1 MDNRPPAA
9 PPVAD
14 PSPELL
20 PVCPACGYDLRGLT
34 SDRCPECGLTIDRA
48 AVSRI
53 PWVHRARIGRFRA
66 YWRTAWMATARTAA
80 LAAEVQRPVDLR
92 DGQTFRW
99 INVLIAWVPLAGLTA
114 WAGTTVSSNNGFA
127 PIVNG
132 HISGVVFNAINSAD
146 VVPLGLTV
154 PYTVGL
160 ATPGVLPAAAL
171 LALVLLTGAASY
183 FFHPRRLPVGRQNR
197 AVAAS
202 YFACAPLALLPIPT
216 AAVLVAL
223 LYDRGI
229 LGEKGELEPYGVQL
243 AIGVTMTLGTLLI
256 LAALAFATL
265 RLLRRTTLNGVGRQ
279 AASAVAILLLW
290 AASITV
296 PIVGVPWV
304 VGFVRLMVAS
314 LRPG

>member
-1 MDNRPPAA
+1 MTA
-9 PPVAD
+9 PD
-14 PSPELL
+14 LL
-20 PVCPACGYDLRGLT
+20 PVCPACGYDLRGID
-34 SDRCPECGLTIDRA
+34 SDRCPECGLPIDRA

-53 PWVHRARIGRFRA
+53 PWVNRARIGRVRA
-66 YWRTAWMATARTAA
+66 YCRTAWMATARTAA

-92 DGQTFRW
+92 DGQTFRR
-99 INVLIAWVPLAGLTA
+99 ITMLIAWLPLAGLTA
-114 WAGTTVSSNNGFA
+114 WAGATVPSNNGFA
-127 PIVNG
+127 PMVNG
-132 HISGVVFNAINSAD
+132 HIAGVVFNAINGAD
-146 VVPLGLTV
+146 GVPLGLIV
-154 PYTVGL
+154 PYAVGL
-160 ATPGVLPAAAL
+160 ATPGLLPAAIL
-171 LALVLLTGAASY
+171 LALVLVTGVPSY

-243 AIGVTMTLGTLLI
+243 AIGVTMTFGTLLI

-265 RLLRRTTLNGVGRQ
+265 RLLRRTTLNGTGRQ

-296 PIVGVPWV
+296 PIVGLPWA
-304 VGFVRLMVAS
+304 VGFARLMIAS